1 MWWSALTAGDY
12 LQLQGIPAMGL
23 TIDELRARFDDELAR
38 VLCPPR
44 TIVVPASFNSKKYFI
59 LGKVV
64 TEGAFVLDRAADD
77 YRGRWRA
84 PRGFQTGA
92 GELSST
98 EVADLS
104 RSFLV
109 REEGREYRGL

>member
-64 TEGAFVLDRAADD
+64 TEGAFVLDRPLTIIEGGGARQGASKLA
-77 YRGRWRA
+77 RANSVRPRWRI
-84 PRGFQTGA
+84 
-92 GELSST
+92 
-98 EVADLS
+98 
-104 RSFLV
+104 
-109 REEGREYRGL
+109 